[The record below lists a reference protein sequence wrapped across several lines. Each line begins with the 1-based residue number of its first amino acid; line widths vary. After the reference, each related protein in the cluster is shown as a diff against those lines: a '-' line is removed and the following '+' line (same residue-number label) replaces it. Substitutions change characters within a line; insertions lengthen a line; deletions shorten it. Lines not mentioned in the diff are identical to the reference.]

1 MYWSQNTRAAIRNG
15 LSNCTRIWCVMLCDN
30 TVQICTDIA
39 NLIWWK
45 VNTKITTEYQWYVPQ
60 YIRFTNMILK
70 N

>member
-1 MYWSQNTRAAIRNG
+1 
-15 LSNCTRIWCVMLCDN
+15 MLCIN

-60 YIRFTNMILK
+60 YSTNNFEKLSFLQQI
-70 N
+70 